1 MSEIDPLE
9 VAALRRLLHQ
19 GAVWAAGED
28 LDPQD
33 LSPVEK
39 ADLVLDALETMEQQ
53 MNEVAERA
61 HLMGLLSGDGPTK
74 RARKMQVVDHLREKA
89 AKKRSGK
96 TLVRSDTVAT
106 LTDVSGRQARN
117 YMDEIAEQVPG
128 CSVKQ
133 GEDVGDGKQLR
144 MDLETFREA
153 APAAEALPPR

>member
-1 MSEIDPLE
+1 MTDVDPLE
-9 VAALRRLLHQ
+9 VAALRRLLHR
-19 GAVWAAGED
+19 GAEWAADAEV
-28 LDPQD
+28 DPQD

-39 ADLVLDALETMEQQ
+39 ADLILTRLEQVDRRLD
-53 MNEVAERA
+53 EVAERA

-74 RARKMQVVDHLREKA
+74 RARKMMVVDHLREKA

-144 MDLETFREA
+144 MDLETFRDA
-153 APAAEALPPR
+153 APTAEALPPR